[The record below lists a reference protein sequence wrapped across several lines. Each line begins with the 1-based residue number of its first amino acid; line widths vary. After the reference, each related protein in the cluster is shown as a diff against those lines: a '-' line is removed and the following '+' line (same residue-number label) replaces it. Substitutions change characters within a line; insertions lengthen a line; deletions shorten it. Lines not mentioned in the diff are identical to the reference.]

1 MAQINQPDFKKIFE
15 SAPGLYLILL
25 PDLTIV
31 AVSNSYAS
39 ATMTKR
45 EEILGKG
52 LFEVFPDN
60 PDDVGATGVSNLR
73 ASLNI
78 VKNEKKAH
86 TMAIQK
92 YDIRRPDGTFEERH
106 WSPLNTPVLDEN
118 NEVIYIIHRVEDV
131 TEMVKMKELEKQQK
145 QKIKEST
152 ELIEQMRQLSEHLQ
166 NIREEERANIAREI
180 HDELG
185 QQMTAMKM
193 DISWLLK
200 KMKGIDDTVQRR
212 MGDLT
217 SIVDET
223 IKSIRRIA
231 AELRPGILDDLGLIA
246 AIEWQLKEFEKRSGI
261 HTKINSS
268 QDEPNI
274 SEHVKTGLFR
284 IFQESL
290 TNVARHAKAKHVNVS
305 FLEEEDYLILT
316 IADDGVGFEAKKV
329 MANKTFGLLGMKE
342 RSTMMGGSYEIFSTP
357 KKGTVV
363 SVTVPLQFV

>member
-31 AVSNSYAS
+31 AVSNSYAN

-78 VKNEKKAH
+78 VKKEKKAH

-106 WSPLNTPVLDEN
+106 WSPLNTAVLDEN

-131 TEMVKMKELEKQQK
+131 TEMVKIKELEKQQK

-200 KMKGIDDTVQRR
+200 K
-212 MGDLT
+212 
-217 SIVDET
+217 
-223 IKSIRRIA
+223 
-231 AELRPGILDDLGLIA
+231 
-246 AIEWQLKEFEKRSGI
+246 
-261 HTKINSS
+261 
-268 QDEPNI
+268 
-274 SEHVKTGLFR
+274 
-284 IFQESL
+284 
-290 TNVARHAKAKHVNVS
+290 
-305 FLEEEDYLILT
+305 
-316 IADDGVGFEAKKV
+316 
-329 MANKTFGLLGMKE
+329 
-342 RSTMMGGSYEIFSTP
+342 
-357 KKGTVV
+357 
-363 SVTVPLQFV
+363 